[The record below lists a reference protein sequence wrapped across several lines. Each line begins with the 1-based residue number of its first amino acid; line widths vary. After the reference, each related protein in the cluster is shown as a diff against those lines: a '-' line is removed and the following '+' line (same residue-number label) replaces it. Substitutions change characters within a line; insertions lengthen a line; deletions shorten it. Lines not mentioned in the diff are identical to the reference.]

1 MEELDKVVKEFGRKL
16 AEDLNKEFNKALKK
30 GGSKNVQEAS
40 LHFDSNIVTTAN
52 SLTMQV
58 VASDEY
64 WKYVEKG
71 RKKGSMPPSKAFGK
85 KWQNKHGINPS
96 NIIYEMTVKH
106 YQKKGYI
113 IGKRP
118 KNVKSKSGVFYR
130 NVKELPFD
138 KASKQFSFIAA
149 KSIKEKGIKPKPFF
163 SKVVNENKE
172 KDIETKI
179 ENVLGH
185 KVDIEFNTI

>member
-40 LHFDSNIVTTAN
+40 LHFDSNIVTSAN

-85 KWQNKHGINPS
+85 KWQNKHGLNPS
-96 NIIYEMTVKH
+96 NIIYEMTVKYNH
-106 YQKKGYI
+106 KKGF
-113 IGKRP
+113 KDR
-118 KNVKSKSGVFYR
+118 KVKK
-130 NVKELPFD
+130 LPFD
-138 KASKQFSFIAA
+138 KASKQLSFVIA

-172 KDIETKI
+172 KDIEIKI
-179 ENVLGH
+179 ENILGQ